1 MGIYISERERERER
15 VSSACGGI
23 WVFIIYMRKV
33 SVLFGFIV
41 TLLPSNGGWAYISN
55 SVRERGGEGVGS
67 EIERDI
73 GR

>member
-1 MGIYISERERERER
+1 MGVYIY
-15 VSSACGGI
+15 V
-23 WVFIIYMRKV
+23 
-33 SVLFGFIV
+33 V

-55 SVRERGGEGVGS
+55 SVRERERGRGGEGVGT

>member
-1 MGIYISERERERER
+1 MWRYN
-15 VSSACGGI
+15 
-23 WVFIIYMRKV
+23 VFIIYRRKV

-55 SVRERGGEGVGS
+55 SVRERKRGGGGEGVGS